1 MSAVRPGADDNNKKK
16 KQTSNI
22 GWILSLTKEEKL
34 PLTVGITGMTIASA
48 MNVVFPRIMGKAIDV
63 ASGKPGSAARASWWW
78 CSPPSSRDRLYK
90 VLLSQELAFYNNR
103 KEVQDLLLQHEL
115 PFVVFYTGLF
125 AEFLPHFLGYHYD
138 EGYMTVV
145 GKGETAFSITSRMG
159 VGRFVAHV
167 LSTAPKSALEGAKL
181 AFEAERLSPLQIRD
195 LRSNS

>member
-1 MSAVRPGADDNNKKK
+1 MSAADDNNKKK